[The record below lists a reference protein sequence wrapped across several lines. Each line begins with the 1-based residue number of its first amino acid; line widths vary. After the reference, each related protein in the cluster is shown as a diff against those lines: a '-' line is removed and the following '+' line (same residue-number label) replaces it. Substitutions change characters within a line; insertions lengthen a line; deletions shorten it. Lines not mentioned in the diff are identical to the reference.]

1 MSPKCSA
8 AKSLIFLIAF
18 IVLTLTGC
26 ETTASTKAQWA
37 KPPAN
42 WVLVGGGDSQGG
54 YVFYADPATITR
66 TGDVV
71 KMWSMYDYKAAQVS
85 RAARAE
91 YLSLVGQN
99 EYDCKNEK
107 ERRLYFRYH
116 SGHVGDGALVF
127 STAGLVP
134 PDQWDAFSPRSA
146 AASLWKIACGAK

>member
-1 MSPKCSA
+1 MSPKYSVS
-8 AKSLIFLIAF
+8 KSPIFLTAF
-18 IVLTLTGC
+18 IVFLLSGC
-26 ETTASTKAQWA
+26 ETMTYTKEQWA
-37 KPPAN
+37 KAPAN

-85 RAARAE
+85 RATRVE
-91 YLSLVGQN
+91 YLSLTGQN

-116 SGHVGDGALVF
+116 SGHVAGGAIVF
-127 STAGLVP
+127 TTAGLVP
-134 PDQWDAFSPRSA
+134 PDQWDALSPRSA
-146 AASLWKIACGAK
+146 AASLWKIACGIK